1 MSVCPLDSFC
11 LLVISA
17 CQSSGGM
24 WLRASS
30 AGRSLLSEPCND
42 VRKAF
47 LCAFA
52 ARWQDQPIA
61 LHVNVH
67 GRIDKREEV
76 MTRTNTRETWFL
88 SGFAPTEEGCHR
100 FIRAKVH
107 LVQELA
113 IDLMEFRIVLLAF
126 LKRGFCFFPPR
137 PFLTIP

>member
-76 MTRTNTRETWFL
+76 MTRTNTRETCGLNPSDRTKIEVNF
-88 SGFAPTEEGCHR
+88 SEMSYTR
-100 FIRAKVH
+100 N
-107 LVQELA
+107 Q
-113 IDLMEFRIVLLAF
+113 
-126 LKRGFCFFPPR
+126 KRR
-137 PFLTIP
+137 RSD